1 VTAEFWYSGEHSIK
15 HLESDS
21 AQSATNTMICLSCS
35 GDNWTHTISGLSS
48 VYDRLNRYSI
58 SRCVECGLS
67 QTDPQPDA
75 TFLSNLYSDTYSY
88 EIHELVRAEKR
99 RRAKGLLKVWGVFNF
114 TNKNVLEIGCGSGV
128 LLREI
133 KGRGANVCGCE
144 IDKISSEVAN
154 RALGEQVVANVDA
167 TELLKNID
175 QFYDLIVISH
185 VLEHLRNPVE
195 VLKALRNSMAVDG
208 SLLVVVPNLDSA
220 PKAFLR
226 KYWGYWQ
233 VPVHLTHFNTDSLIY
248 LIENC
253 GFQIETVATR
263 NADFMSL
270 GLFLSNIL
278 RLKKSEPG
286 QVSSQLIRTMSWC
299 WSWTYRFGKQ
309 DLVVVAR
316 PIKN

>member
-1 VTAEFWYSGEHSIK
+1 
-15 HLESDS
+15 
-21 AQSATNTMICLSCS
+21 
-35 GDNWTHTISGLSS
+35 
-48 VYDRLNRYSI
+48 
-58 SRCVECGLS
+58 
-67 QTDPQPDA
+67 
-75 TFLSNLYSDTYSY
+75 
-88 EIHELVRAEKR
+88 
-99 RRAKGLLKVWGVFNF
+99 
-114 TNKNVLEIGCGSGV
+114 VLEIGCGSGV

-133 KGRGANVCGCE
+133 KGRGANVRGCE

-195 VLKALRNSMAVDG
+195 VLKALRNSMKADG
-208 SLLVVVPNLDSA
+208 TLLVVVPNLDSA

-286 QVSSQLIRTMSWC
+286 QVSSQLIRAMSWC

-309 DLVVVAR
+309 DLIVVAR
-316 PIKN
+316 PLKYGF

>member
-1 VTAEFWYSGEHSIK
+1 
-15 HLESDS
+15 
-21 AQSATNTMICLSCS
+21 MSCQ
-35 GDNWTHTISGLSS
+35 GIYWTHTISGLSS

-58 SRCVECGLS
+58 SRCVKCGLS

-75 TFLSNLYSDTYSY
+75 IFLSKLYADSYSY

-99 RRAKGLLKVWGVFNF
+99 RRARGLLKVLGVFNF
-114 TNKNVLEIGCGSGV
+114 TNKSVLEIGCGSGV

-133 KGRGANVCGCE
+133 KARGAKVRGCE
-144 IDKISSEVAN
+144 IDKISSEIAN
-154 RALGEQVVANVDA
+154 SVIGEQVVANVDA
-167 TELLKNID
+167 TDFLKNID

-185 VLEHLRNPVE
+185 VLEHLRNPVQ
-195 VLKALRNSMAVDG
+195 VVKTLRNSMTVDG
-208 SLLVVVPNLDSA
+208 VLLVVVPNLDSA
-220 PKAFLR
+220 PKTFLR
-226 KYWGYWQ
+226 KYWEYWQ

-263 NADFMSL
+263 NADFMPL

-278 RLKKSEPG
+278 RLEKSEPG
-286 QVSSQLIRTMSWC
+286 QVSSQLIRATSWC

-309 DLVVVAR
+309 DLIVVAK
-316 PIKN
+316 PSEN